1 MAIRR
6 FSGALVALLVTF
18 CAPAADLS
26 EELFAAARKGDT
38 ERIKALLDQGADVN
52 AKWRYDT
59 TALLMASMRGHAA
72 ATRLLL
78 ERGAKVDIKD
88 TFYRITPLSAAADK
102 GAAEIVKMLLE
113 KGAPGRDEALLTA
126 ASGKNA
132 DVVRAVL
139 PFGGL
144 KPETLTEALAAASSS
159 GQSEI
164 ADLLKKAGAVEGPK
178 PDAIVE
184 PAVLEKYA
192 GTYRSPQGTEFVFA
206 VKEGKLQGGPPG
218 QSFVLNAFD
227 NFTFQPGQF
236 YRIRVTFLVDGER
249 VTGLT
254 FNQSG
259 NKQTFQRVEA
269 K

>member
-18 CAPAADLS
+18 FAPGADLN
-26 EELFAAARKGDT
+26 EELFAAARKGDAQ
-38 ERIKALLDQGADVN
+38 RIKALLDQGVDIN

-59 TALLMASMRGHAA
+59 TALLMASMRGHSEAV
-72 ATRLLL
+72 RLLL

-88 TFYRITPLSAAADK
+88 TFYGITPLSAAADK
-102 GAAEIVKMLLE
+102 GTAEVVKMLLE
-113 KGAPGRDEALLTA
+113 KGAPGKDEALLTA
-126 ASGKNA
+126 ASGKNVE
-132 DVVRAVL
+132 VVKVVL
-139 PFGGL
+139 ASGGL
-144 KPETLTEALAAASSS
+144 KPATLTEALAAASSS

-164 ADLLKKAGAVEGPK
+164 ADLLKKTGAVEGPK
-178 PDAIVE
+178 PDAVVE
-184 PAVLEKYA
+184 KAILEKYA
-192 GTYRSPQGTEFVFA
+192 GTYRSPQGTEFTFA
-206 VKEGKLQGGPPG
+206 VKDGKLQGGPPG
-218 QSFVLNAFD
+218 QSFVLNPFD

-254 FNQSG
+254 FDQSG
-259 NKQTFQRVEA
+259 NKQAFQRVEA